1 MQQIA
6 QNGLTLRWGEP
17 VVDAI
22 RRCQRVVMEA
32 GPASP
37 ANVMRVLYSDG
48 FGHERAVR
56 AWDTGVDPE
65 SGLQRFAADLPIP
78 KPGSPLRWRP
88 LLTNGS
94 REVAPPLEPVGA
106 AEADAPVNNPAQPA
120 GEQIINPKAPASAFP
135 FTLEYLARV
144 TAPLDQNPHVVGDT
158 PDGLRIIYPLG
169 KHGTVEGPRMKGRI
183 EHLGGDWMRIR
194 DDGIGIAG
202 VSVLITMSDGALVM
216 GEYSGV
222 VDFGRDGKQRLL
234 AGNPPPQAEANLTPR
249 LLTAAPE
256 WTWLNRLQLVGFG
269 RVTFSDLLVQYD
281 IYAMHSEAVSNKS
294 GNTDA

>member
-48 FGHERAVR
+48 SAHERAAR
-56 AWDTGVDPE
+56 AWDIGIDPE

-78 KPGSPLRWRP
+78 MLGSPFRWRP

-94 REVAPPLEPVGA
+94 REIAPPLEMVQA
-106 AEADAPVNNPAQPA
+106 AIADAPVDTPSQQAKSTTA
-120 GEQIINPKAPASAFP
+120 DPKAPETAFP
-135 FTLEYLARV
+135 FGLEYLARV
-144 TAPLDQNPHVVGDT
+144 TAPLAQNPHVVGDT

-234 AGNPPPQAEANLTPR
+234 EGNPPPQAEANLTPR

-281 IYAMHSEAVSNKS
+281 IYAMHSEAVSSKF
-294 GNTDA
+294 GNANG